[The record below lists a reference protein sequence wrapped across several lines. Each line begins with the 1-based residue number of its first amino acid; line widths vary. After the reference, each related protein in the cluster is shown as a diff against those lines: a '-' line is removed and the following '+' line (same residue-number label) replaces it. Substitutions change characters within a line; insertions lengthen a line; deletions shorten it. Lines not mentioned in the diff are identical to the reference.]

1 MRRFMTALL
10 VFFAAAS
17 AFAAPK
23 APAPKAV
30 APPAIPHA
38 VAMFMATLSGDGKTK
53 VTYAATAH
61 GTRFF
66 FEETSGVT
74 VYSFDGDG
82 YRKSEFLKGATLAKA
97 LKKYSGG
104 EPAAPAAK

>member
-23 APAPKAV
+23 PPV

-53 VTYAATAH
+53 VTYAAAAH

-66 FEETSGVT
+66 FEESSGVT
-74 VYSFDGDG
+74 VYAFDGDG